1 MISLSS
7 SSCHAC
13 YYSEDDCSPS
23 GCTIIN
29 FAMFALWIFAC
40 IILILKAPFFIIHTL
55 KQNSQLSEN
64 KKIYFKKKQTF
75 FTLAATI
82 CLLGFL
88 KSLFIVNPISIKEVN
103 AFHIIDLLS
112 HLFTVITLSLYIIII
127 ISWIEILESHSTL
140 GLNELR
146 HGFMAFGIFIIVGIL
161 ASIACFVCLI
171 YFPSLYLQFYYV
183 FTITAAV
190 IYSFLLIMYLLYG
203 VRLFNT
209 LNEVGIITYNAT
221 LKERINNAR
230 KPIKILLKKVSF
242 YVIISSIT
250 LLTITASLIV
260 PSIVNRYLEK
270 QVFLAVLYPV
280 SVFTYCMLV
289 FFGLASYRQRK
300 DSSLNDNNYNSR
312 NSFES
317 YGTHTY
323 ASSYDRTVELSDE
336 STSSDMLPVNFNN
349 NEPEIITNKS

>member
-1 MISLSS
+1 V
-7 SSCHAC
+7 
-13 YYSEDDCSPS
+13 
-23 GCTIIN
+23 
-29 FAMFALWIFAC
+29 MFALWTFAC
-40 IILILKAPFFIIHTL
+40 VILIFKVPIFIKQSL
-55 KQNSQLSEN
+55 RQNSQLSEN

-75 FTLAATI
+75 FTLAGTI

-88 KSLFIVNPISIKEVN
+88 KSLFIIHPITINEIE
-103 AFHIIDLLS
+103 AFHIIDFLS
-112 HLFTVITLSLYIIII
+112 HLFTVFTLSLYIIII

-146 HGFMAFGIFIIVGIL
+146 NGFIFFGIFFTVGTL
-161 ASIACFVCLI
+161 ASITCFVCLI

-209 LNEVGIITYNAT
+209 LNEVGIITFNPT
-221 LKERINNAR
+221 LKERIDSAR

-250 LLTITASLIV
+250 LLTIAASLII

-280 SVFTYCMLV
+280 AVFTFCMLV
-289 FFGLASYRQRK
+289 FFGLASYRPRK
-300 DSSLNDNNYNSR
+300 DKASLNYYSR
-312 NSFES
+312 NSFTES

-323 ASSYDRTVELSDE
+323 DSSNDNTMELSDE
-336 STSSDMLPVNFNN
+336 SKSSDTLPINFK
-349 NEPEIITNKS
+349 NEPEIVTDKS

>member
-1 MISLSS
+1 MITLSS

-13 YYSEDDCSPS
+13 FYSEDDCSPS
-23 GCTIIN
+23 DCTILN
-29 FAMFALWIFAC
+29 YVMFTLWVFAC
-40 IILILKAPFFIIHTL
+40 IILILKAPIFIKHTL
-55 KQNSQLSEN
+55 RQNSQLSEN

-75 FTLAATI
+75 FTLSGTI

-88 KSLFIVNPISIKEVN
+88 KSLFIINPITINDIE

-127 ISWIEILESHSTL
+127 ISWIEILESHNTL

-146 HGFMAFGIFIIVGIL
+146 NGFMFFGIFITLGIL
-161 ASIACFVCLI
+161 ASIACFICLI
-171 YFPSLYLQFYYV
+171 YYPSLYLHFYFV
-183 FTITAAV
+183 FTITAAIV
-190 IYSFLLIMYLLYG
+190 YSFLLIMYLLYG

-221 LKERINNAR
+221 AKERIDSAR

-250 LLTITASLIV
+250 LLTIAASLIV

-270 QVFLAVLYPV
+270 QVFLTVLYPV

-300 DSSLNDNNYNSR
+300 DSGFNDNNYHSR

-323 ASSYDRTVELSDE
+323 GSSYDRTVELSDE
-336 STSSDMLPVNFNN
+336 NASSDTLPVNFNN
-349 NEPEIITNKS
+349 NEQDIVADKS